1 MSQVT
6 PEEDHGGLIQSI
18 PKTELH
24 QHVDGSIPVPVIW
37 RLMVRHELNPVGTIE
52 EMERLL
58 SLQPEEEGTLLQYL
72 DKFHYPLWI
81 TQFYENIV
89 EVTQAIVDE
98 AVSHN
103 VKTLELRYS
112 PIIHTYAGLTLRQAI
127 RAVLTGL
134 NRGREGRDLKVGLI
148 IIAMR
153 HHGPHIA
160 KILARQ
166 AIAEAQQYHRKS
178 GVIGFDIAGAE
189 RGNAPQLFAEAYEIA
204 RKGGLGLTAHVGE
217 DEGAAMVWQAVDRL
231 GVNRLGHACSA
242 VKDKE
247 LVRRLA
253 RDKILVECCL
263 TSNYQT
269 GAVARSEKHPLLHF
283 LEAGVPVA
291 ICTDNTTVSRTN
303 QTEENLLVL
312 EELPEEI
319 LVQVHRESEGM
330 SFIRSAGALGE
341 STRLPSSDSPWS
353 ERDPA
358 V

>member
-1 MSQVT
+1 MT
-6 PEEDHGGLIQSI
+6 LPEELTNS

-24 QHVDGSIPVPVIW
+24 QHVDGSIPLEVTW
-37 RLMVRHELNPVGTIE
+37 RLMVQHRLNPVATIQ
-52 EMERLL
+52 EMEKLL
-58 SLQPEEEGTLLQYL
+58 VIQPEEEGGLLKYL

-89 EVTQAIVDE
+89 EVTQAIVEE
-98 AVSHN
+98 AARHRVSL
-103 VKTLELRYS
+103 LELRYS

-134 NRGREGRDLKVGLI
+134 NRGSSGKPMKVGLI

-166 AIAEAQQYHRKS
+166 AISESQQFHQNS

-189 RGNAPQLFAEAYEIA
+189 KGNPPRLFAEAYEIA

-217 DEGAAMVWQAVDRL
+217 DEGPEMIWHAVDVL
-231 GVNRLGHACSA
+231 GVSRIGHGCSA
-242 VKDKE
+242 VRDAA
-247 LVRRLA
+247 LMRRLA
-253 RDKILVECCL
+253 ADQILVECCL

-269 GAVARSEKHPLLHF
+269 GAATRSARHPIHAF

-291 ICTDNTTVSRTN
+291 LCTDNSTVSGTD
-303 QTEENLLVL
+303 QTRENALLARDLPVPAIL
-312 EELPEEI
+312 EIHAAALR
-319 LVQVHRESEGM
+319 H
-330 SFIRSAGALGE
+330 SFIRVETA
-341 STRLPSSDSPWS
+341 
-353 ERDPA
+353 
-358 V
+358 